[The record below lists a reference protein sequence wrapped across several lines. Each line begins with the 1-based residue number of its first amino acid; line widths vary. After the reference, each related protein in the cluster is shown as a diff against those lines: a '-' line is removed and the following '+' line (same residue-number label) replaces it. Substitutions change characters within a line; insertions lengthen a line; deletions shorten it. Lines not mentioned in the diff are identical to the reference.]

1 MILLSIEHVCLFLH
15 PSSCTIRS
23 PRAMLMT
30 AAIPPFRILNGATE
44 GCRGLQSA
52 PGESR
57 LLAVSSLENERDI
70 ALHSLND
77 RSVSCHSWPVGGSG
91 EDECR
96 LEVTAVDTLET
107 AKAREPSVFSD
118 SAIQRLHIF

>member
-1 MILLSIEHVCLFLH
+1 
-15 PSSCTIRS
+15 
-23 PRAMLMT
+23 MLMT

-57 LLAVSSLENERDI
+57 LLAASSLENGRDI

-96 LEVTAVDTLET
+96 LEITAVDTLKA
-107 AKAREPSVFSD
+107 AKAREPSVFSN
-118 SAIQRLHIF
+118 SAIHQLHVF

>member
-1 MILLSIEHVCLFLH
+1 V
-15 PSSCTIRS
+15 RQKD
-23 PRAMLMT
+23 
-30 AAIPPFRILNGATE
+30 AAAF
-44 GCRGLQSA
+44 QSA

-57 LLAVSSLENERDI
+57 LLATSSLENERDI

-107 AKAREPSVFSD
+107 TKGREPSVFCD
-118 SAIQRLHIF
+118 LAIHQLHIV